1 MFCRSG
7 VRGHDDDRVSEVD
20 RASAVVG
27 KLAVVH
33 DLQQDVGH
41 VRMRLFDLV
50 EKEHGVRILVH
61 AVGQQAALIESYV
74 SGRGAD
80 QPRNRMLLHVF
91 GHVEPEQLH
100 PHCFGEL
107 LRCLSFSDSRRSR
120 EQVGSDW
127 LFGFSESGAAEFD
140 G

>member
-1 MFCRSG
+1 M
-7 VRGHDDDRVSEVD
+7 
-20 RASAVVG
+20 VG
-27 KLAVVH
+27 ELAVVH

-41 VRMRLFDLV
+41 VWMRLFDLV
-50 EKEHGVRILVH
+50 EKEHAVRILVH

-91 GHVEPEQLH
+91 GHVEPEQLY
-100 PHCFGEL
+100 PHGFGEL
-107 LRCLSFSDSRRSR
+107 LRGLSFSDSRRSR
-120 EQVGSDW
+120 EQVGADW
-127 LFGFSESGAAEFD
+127 LFGLSESGAAELD